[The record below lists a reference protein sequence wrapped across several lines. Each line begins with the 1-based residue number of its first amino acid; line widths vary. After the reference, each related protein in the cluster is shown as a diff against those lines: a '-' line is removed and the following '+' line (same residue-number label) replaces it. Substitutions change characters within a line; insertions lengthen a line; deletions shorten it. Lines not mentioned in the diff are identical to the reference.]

1 MLRRVETGRV
11 LKVRGGLWVH
21 YGPLHSPGPARPALS
36 PAALGPQPYR
46 ACLTPYQVV
55 ETNAVMLEL
64 PPEKQRL
71 NYRGVQLGN
80 GEVTLGELGVEQ
92 DDQIELEFVSPVTP
106 SQLKIIRAPAP
117 EKKAKGGGG
126 KKGKAAGKK
135 KK

>member
-1 MLRRVETGRV
+1 ML
-11 LKVRGGLWVH
+11 GLGLD
-21 YGPLHSPGPARPALS
+21 GPLHSPGPARPA

-71 NYRGVQLGN
+71 NYRGVQLGTD
-80 GEVTLGELGVEQ
+80 ETTLGELGVEQ

-117 EKKAKGGGG
+117 EKKAKGGG

>member
-1 MLRRVETGRV
+1 
-11 LKVRGGLWVH
+11 
-21 YGPLHSPGPARPALS
+21 
-36 PAALGPQPYR
+36 
-46 ACLTPYQVV
+46 VV

-71 NYRGVQLGN
+71 NYRGVQLGTD
-80 GEVTLGELGVEQ
+80 ETTLGELGVEQ
-92 DDQIELEFVSPVTP
+92 DDQIELEFVSPVTS

-117 EKKAKGGGG
+117 EKKAKGGG